1 MLLPQGAKAM
11 LRAGRACIGRDQGQL
26 FTGDSV
32 LLMDHAQ
39 LESLLS
45 AVTLLRMLWWHVC
58 HV

>member
-1 MLLPQGAKAM
+1 M
-11 LRAGRACIGRDQGQL
+11 LRAAECVLAGVRDNL

-32 LLMDHAQ
+32 LLMDHRE
-39 LESLLS
+39 LGSLLS